1 MSAFYRP
8 KIKFNFGKWIGR
20 LSCLLFRC
28 LWRDL
33 DCHLKY
39 YHTILFLNQRKNS
52 KLEYYYLYKYRLHC
66 THQISLWTYQSLL
79 YVCCYLFVIETYITY
94 ILYYLPTLLTYLLLN
109 TFFHVCPFLIF
120 KLSPPAQLLL
130 KNLETKVFRSFL
142 ST

>member
-1 MSAFYRP
+1 MECHKKNSACSGNMS
-8 KIKFNFGKWIGR
+8 
-20 LSCLLFRC
+20 LF
-28 LWRDL
+28 
-33 DCHLKY
+33 
-39 YHTILFLNQRKNS
+39 TICVCYKAYLLNQRKNS

-94 ILYYLPTLLTYLLLN
+94 IVLYYLPTYILTYLLLN